1 MKKKGNKKKINS
13 SKKEKGFFSF
23 FTKRKVAPVVL
34 AFVFL
39 ALAILLPFFTT
50 GNAVNSSVSGHASF
64 LDNPV
69 SIKFPNAMNWL
80 NIGNTWKDVIVY
92 IIILGL
98 IFVMLLDIL
107 LLTSL
112 FSEWASFFIAVG
124 FSIIGALTNVIRQIS
139 IWAITIAAGLGV
151 VAGFIEIIVAIVVFV
166 GLVFASPKIAGFAA
180 RRKAQAM
187 KVRAIKSAGEAGGA
201 ISFLRRLQRKD
212 INPRNP

>member
-1 MKKKGNKKKINS
+1 MKKKGSKKKISS
-13 SKKEKGFFSF
+13 SKKKGSFFSF
-23 FTKRKVAPVVL
+23 FTKRKTAPVVL

-50 GNAVNSSVSGHASF
+50 GNAVNSSISGQASF

-69 SIKFPNAMNWL
+69 SIKFPDAMNWL
-80 NIGNTWKDVIVY
+80 NVGNTWKDVIVY

-107 LLTSL
+107 LLTSI
-112 FSEWASFFIAVG
+112 FSEWACFFIAVG

-139 IWAITIAAGLGV
+139 IWVITIAAGLGV
-151 VAGFIEIIVAIVVFV
+151 VAGFVEIIVAIVVFI
-166 GLVFASPKIAGFAA
+166 GLVFASPKIAEFAA
-180 RRKAQAM
+180 RRKAQAV
-187 KVRAIKSAGEAGGA
+187 KIRSIKSAGEAGGA
-201 ISFLRRLQRKD
+201 INFLRRLQRKD

>member
-13 SKKEKGFFSF
+13 SKKKKSFFSF
-23 FTKRKVAPVVL
+23 FTNHRVASTFL

-39 ALAILLPFFTT
+39 ALVILLPFFTT
-50 GNAVNSSVSGHASF
+50 GNAVNFSTSGHASF

-107 LLTSL
+107 LLTSI
-112 FSEWASFFIAVG
+112 FSEWASFFISVG
-124 FSIIGALTNVIRQIS
+124 FSIIAALTNVIRQIS
-139 IWAITIAAGLGV
+139 IWVITIAAGLGV

-166 GLVFASPKIAGFAA
+166 GLVFASPKIAEFAA
-180 RRKAQAM
+180 RRKAQAV
-187 KVRAIKSAGEAGGA
+187 KIRSIKSAGEAGGA
-201 ISFLRRLQRKD
+201 INFLRRLQRRD